1 MYLEPSHL
9 WKSNTTQSERKC
21 IPAQAHRPL
30 QSPLPALLIAIHW
43 GDIYNS
49 PTIMSDQGL

>member
-1 MYLEPSHL
+1 MHSCPGTPL
-9 WKSNTTQSERKC
+9 
-21 IPAQAHRPL
+21 L